1 MKGKDIFI
9 NFIIW
14 IIIILASL
22 LTFINLTTK
31 KNGVAYFFGY
41 VPINVTHN
49 SMSPTINN
57 GDYIITKKYTDQTIK
72 KGDIISFVSTF
83 NGKSI
88 ILTHRVI
95 SILDDGSYKTKGD
108 SNISEDEFIVNDI
121 DIISIYTGICLP
133 RFGKLVSFLQSKS
146 GFFIVIV
153 IPLCGYII
161 YQLYNIFMLISEKE
175 GEVQKK
181 N

>member
-9 NFIIW
+9 NFVIW

-31 KNGVAYFFGY
+31 KNGVTYFFGY
-41 VPINVTHN
+41 VPVNVTHD
-49 SMSPTINN
+49 SMSPTIKN
-57 GDYIITKKYTDQTIK
+57 GDYIITKKYTDQTIME
-72 KGDIISFVSTF
+72 GDIISFVTTF

-95 SILDDGSYKTKGD
+95 NVLDDGSYKTKGD
-108 SNISEDEFIVNDI
+108 SNINEDEFIVNDI
-121 DIISIYTGICLP
+121 DIVSIYTGIRLP
-133 RFGKLVSFLQSKS
+133 CFGKLVSFLQSKS
-146 GFFIVIV
+146 GFFMVIV

-161 YQLYNIFMLISEKE
+161 YQLYNIFMLMTEK
-175 GEVQKK
+175 GGAV
-181 N
+181 